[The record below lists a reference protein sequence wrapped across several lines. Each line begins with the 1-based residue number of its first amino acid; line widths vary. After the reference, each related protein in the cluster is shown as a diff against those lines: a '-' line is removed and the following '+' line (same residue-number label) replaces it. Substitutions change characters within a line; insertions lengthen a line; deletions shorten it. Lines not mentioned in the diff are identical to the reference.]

1 MIRMREKFGTS
12 AGRANLVL
20 VSLGVALLVF
30 YRVALALQGTENIGR
45 FILLASVQGVL
56 FSFAAWHVCH
66 ATPGRSTLAIIIVF
80 AALFRLSLIFVA
92 PNLSSDIYRYI
103 WDGRVQAAGINPYR
117 YIPADERLAFLRDDT
132 IYPRINRGDYA
143 PTIYPPV
150 AQAIYLVVTR
160 VSESVTWMKTAMVL
174 FEMVTVLATILLL
187 GSLSLPPERVLIY
200 AWHPLVVWE
209 IAGNGHIDAAAI
221 VFVALALLAHRH
233 RMEGLTGVTLA
244 LATLVKLLPV
254 VLFPALYRR
263 WTWRMPI
270 AFVVT
275 VVLAYLPY
283 LSVGTGVLGFS
294 PQYVEEEGLVDGWRF
309 FILDLARRVLGF
321 ELPTLAFGVF
331 AGFAWFTIAAWM
343 SWSQRG
349 DEMSYIRTAL
359 VLAASLT
366 LLLSPRYAWYY
377 AWLVPFLPYALIAP
391 LVYVTAS
398 SFLLYA
404 TWIDDQPAFV
414 FSLNALLFAPLV
426 FFGMVRLWKHRAKA

>member
-1 MIRMREKFGTS
+1 MREKFGTS

-56 FSFAAWHVCH
+56 FCFAAWQVCR
-66 ATPGRSTLAIIIVF
+66 ATSRRSTLAIIIVF

-143 PTIYPPV
+143 PTVYPPV
-150 AQAIYLVVTR
+150 AQAIYLAVTR

-221 VFVALALLAHRH
+221 AFVALALLAHRH
-233 RMEGLTGVTLA
+233 RMEGLTSVTLA

-254 VLFPALYRR
+254 VLLPALYRR

-283 LSVGTGVLGFS
+283 LSVGTGVLGFL

-359 VLAASLT
+359 VLAASFT

-426 FFGMVRLWKHRAKA
+426 LFGMVRLWKHRAKA